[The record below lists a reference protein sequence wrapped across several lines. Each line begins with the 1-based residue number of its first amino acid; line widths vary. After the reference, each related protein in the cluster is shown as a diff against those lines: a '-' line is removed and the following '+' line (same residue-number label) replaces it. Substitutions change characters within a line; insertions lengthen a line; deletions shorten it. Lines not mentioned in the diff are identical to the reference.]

1 VPGRGR
7 EVTVERQFKGKAAP
21 PFPREGER
29 LCRGGAEAAEP
40 RGQRRRVHL
49 FGALGATGAAPQ
61 PKSPLPFLRRR
72 QRNPCPVL
80 FVRARVLFGGR
91 RVQPLARRATSS
103 VALCACVRSS
113 CFARRAAT
121 NSLDLGLSLLGVMG
135 TTGEYVLPLAR
146 SASCNQASVSLT
158 DASNEKRKST
168 AKVSPR
174 ARAGAGAGIA

>member
-1 VPGRGR
+1 LALWGQQARPPSR
-7 EVTVERQFKGKAAP
+7 KARSLSYA
-21 PFPREGER
+21 
-29 LCRGGAEAAEP
+29 GAN
-40 RGQRRRVHL
+40 
-49 FGALGATGAAPQ
+49 ATHA
-61 PKSPLPFLRRR
+61 
-72 QRNPCPVL
+72 L

-168 AKVSPR
+168 AKVSPQHTILVYHPRSPR
-174 ARAGAGAGIA
+174 ARRVRARELLNHGHILPTGRESDYQVT